1 MRRSRQRRCPQ
12 ALPAHPHQPS
22 LHRADPSS
30 RSLIPRCGNRTL
42 EQVVT
47 PARCLHQAA
56 LETSATS
63 VTKPCHPP
71 RPHGEHGKHSPPSF
85 HLPSLTPTCS
95 PRTHPPEASKTP
107 FSLFECPS
115 RFFLG
120 THQQATEGPV
130 GRRGRQGLSAG
141 HRAPSNPQNLPG
153 RLKTPAG
160 TQAH

>member
-1 MRRSRQRRCPQ
+1 MVGEGKGGRRKGREGAEGELTAPLPEAPPTPPRLTGPAKDRHRSQGWAPGVPVRRSRQRRCPQ

-47 PARCLHQAA
+47 PAPRPAPQAA

-71 RPHGEHGKHSPPSF
+71 RPHGEHGKHSPPSLSSAF
-85 HLPSLTPTCS
+85 GHPLPAAPHTP
-95 PRTHPPEASKTP
+95 P
-107 FSLFECPS
+107 
-115 RFFLG
+115 
-120 THQQATEGPV
+120 
-130 GRRGRQGLSAG
+130 
-141 HRAPSNPQNLPG
+141 
-153 RLKTPAG
+153 
-160 TQAH
+160 